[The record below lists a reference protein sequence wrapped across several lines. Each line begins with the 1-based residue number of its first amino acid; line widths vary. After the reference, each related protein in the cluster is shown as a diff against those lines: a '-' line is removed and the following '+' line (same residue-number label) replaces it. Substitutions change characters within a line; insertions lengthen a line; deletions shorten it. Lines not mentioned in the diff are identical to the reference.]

1 MTYYSI
7 EIQYIIKEQL
17 KQQIQILQ
25 NEIIQIQN
33 NRVSKSQNKQN
44 MRRRQ
49 RDRWTADEDKLLI
62 QQLQIHGIKGQDLFN
77 IPTKSANQVY
87 YRLRYLKQVYLQQKS
102 VHEHTKFQQFI
113 DMSCFKLFCKQ
124 YWY

>member
-7 EIQYIIKEQL
+7 EILYIKIEQL

-25 NEIIQIQN
+25 NEIIQIHN
-33 NRVSKSQNKQN
+33 YRILKFQNKQN
-44 MRRRQ
+44 IRRRQ

-102 VHEHTKFQQFI
+102 VQEHTKFQQFI
-113 DMSCFKLFCKQ
+113 DLSCFKLFCKQ

>member
-1 MTYYSI
+1 MITL
-7 EIQYIIKEQL
+7 ENLKFIQQEL
-17 KQQIQILQ
+17 SRQIQETQAQI
-25 NEIIQIQN
+25 EQIQSIIIFN
-33 NRVSKSQNKQN
+33 SQNKQN
-44 MRRRQ
+44 MRLRQ

-102 VHEHTKFQQFI
+102 VHEHTKFDQNI
-113 DMSCFKLFCKQ
+113 DLSCFKLFCGD
-124 YWY
+124 Y